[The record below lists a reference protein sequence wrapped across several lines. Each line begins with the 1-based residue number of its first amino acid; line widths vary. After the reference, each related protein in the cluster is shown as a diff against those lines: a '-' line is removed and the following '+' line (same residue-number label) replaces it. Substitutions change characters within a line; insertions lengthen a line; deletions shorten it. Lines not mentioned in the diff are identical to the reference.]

1 MTTTASISIIQS
13 RFSSI
18 QTLFSIIRSHF
29 SSIRS
34 HFSERFFSLYMT
46 IMTNDSVIIHARK
59 QKEQHH
65 VDAAPIILKCFE
77 VRMALENSQD
87 GTEFKLG

>member
-13 RFSSI
+13 RFLSI
-18 QTLFSIIRSHF
+18 KWLFSVIRSHF

-34 HFSERFFSLYMT
+34 LFSERFFSLYMT

-65 VDAAPIILKCFE
+65 VDAAPNCFRCLKSL
-77 VRMALENSQD
+77 MKPQWLW
-87 GTEFKLG
+87 